1 MNKLFYYGWRGYQM
15 YRSTMCFAKGV
26 GTGILACAVVT
37 ILSSRA
43 MKKSRHFRHKTHR
56 VLDAAG
62 DLMHN
67 VEYMFR

>member
-1 MNKLFYYGWRGYQM
+1 M

-26 GTGILACAVVT
+26 GTGLLACAVLMM
-37 ILSSRA
+37 LSSRA
-43 MKKSRHFRHKTHR
+43 MKKNKHFRHKTHR
-56 VLDAAG
+56 AMNAVG

>member
-1 MNKLFYYGWRGYQM
+1 M
-15 YRSTMCFAKGV
+15 YRSAMCFAKGV
-26 GTGILACAVVT
+26 GMGLLACAVVT

-62 DLMHN
+62 DLVHN
-67 VEYMFR
+67 VQYMFH